1 MDIINEVKHL
11 FDVDSFSSF
20 SERVTMVNLDFDFSP
35 HGTPLIEKFDAF
47 FKMLPHRDVA
57 TIQLS
62 IDGGDSVQI
71 SSDKALPF
79 EAINDAIC
87 DVDDVSVATV
97 KVEIKKSVENN
108 LFSIYSFESFSD
120 DFLALSIEEVMSSF
134 SLLLKGQDHLTFQLF
149 SGGSFFATETMVFTP
164 DQGSDI
170 KTPFARIKRLEECR
184 TVSNF
189 YNKANYE
196 LLPDDFSI
204 KLSFTDNPFADAF
217 RKICSLL
224 SLAYIS
230 NSAYLENGKLTS
242 QIIGQR
248 KVEYSYSISDTAA
261 NSEFYKIYKWIFT
274 DGNAVDKAIL
284 ARNIISLHCRYASL
298 GEIDEKTL
306 SSIQSNYNIYL
317 KENVSQYIEL
327 KNKVAEFICDVIT
340 KIGDYTI
347 AQLSGLKNNLIAIF
361 GFLLTVMLA
370 NIVSE
375 QTLENIFTKDITI
388 ILELVLAGSF
398 VYLVICYGE
407 TRYKLN
413 KAIKSYQLL
422 KNNYSVLLSDEDMR
436 EAFNNDRQ
444 IEQSTKTAFCGIR
457 LLTIFWLVILIIFL
471 VVLENISNNP
481 IISPWLSTLIHYVN
495 TK

>member
-1 MDIINEVKHL
+1 MLCLHIL
-11 FDVDSFSSF
+11 FRMSVSYRARPFW
-20 SERVTMVNLDFDFSP
+20 EPTLR
-35 HGTPLIEKFDAF
+35 PLPLHDTRG
-47 FKMLPHRDVA
+47 PQPRTRSHR
-57 TIQLS
+57 Q
-62 IDGGDSVQI
+62 
-71 SSDKALPF
+71 
-79 EAINDAIC
+79 
-87 DVDDVSVATV
+87 
-97 KVEIKKSVENN
+97 
-108 LFSIYSFESFSD
+108 
-120 DFLALSIEEVMSSF
+120 
-134 SLLLKGQDHLTFQLF
+134 FQYVCLI
-149 SGGSFFATETMVFTP
+149 A
-164 DQGSDI
+164 
-170 KTPFARIKRLEECR
+170 K
-184 TVSNF
+184 
-189 YNKANYE
+189 
-196 LLPDDFSI
+196 
-204 KLSFTDNPFADAF
+204 TDNI
-217 RKICSLL
+217 R
-224 SLAYIS
+224 
-230 NSAYLENGKLTS
+230 
-242 QIIGQR
+242 R
-248 KVEYSYSISDTAA
+248 
-261 NSEFYKIYKWIFT
+261 
-274 DGNAVDKAIL
+274 NAVDKAIL

-375 QTLENIFTKDITI
+375 QPLENIFTKDITI